1 MDQATVEDLRQR
13 LARLQE
19 ELAALA
25 AQAKDFPALERGA
38 RRAGAALAMME
49 LALGASAVEVS
60 PR

>member
-1 MDQATVEDLRQR
+1 MDQATVDDLRQR
-13 LARLQE
+13 LIRLRE
-19 ELAALA
+19 ELAALRER
-25 AQAKDFPALERGA
+25 AKEFPALERGA